1 MTSPDTADLR
11 VGDRIT
17 VLAGKARSGHTY
29 NVLTRGFTI
38 DVTYAR
44 RHHTGDIDVEGIL
57 LTTRGAWRSGLP
69 SRSVNLPAG
78 SYTTPIRVGDTVRYP
93 HTGETPVVTA
103 IHERPDGTALAD
115 LLFRSGTTGTGL
127 HLFDLEHLA
136 RPATPPTR
144 QPCLRRHDP
153 ALACA
158 RCAEAAEAVTTGC
171 DAALCSRP
179 AANLVVWMPR
189 SGSQQAKALCPPDT
203 GQFTSLHRDCAVRV
217 IPLAAGTYTYLADG
231 TGTQVATCYHCGHAI
246 YLYAALAR
254 QPEPWRDGEYDET
267 GRCPVG
273 EERTA
278 TRVMHEPATT
288 LAERDYARTAATCGT
303 TADLHSLADCPARR
317 P

>member
-17 VLAGKARSGHTY
+17 VLAGTAKSGHTY
-29 NVLTRGFTI
+29 HVLARGFAI
-38 DVTYAR
+38 EVTYAR
-44 RHHTGDIDVEGIL
+44 RDHDGDFEAEGIL

-69 SRSVNLPAG
+69 SRSVILPAG

-115 LLFRSGTTGTGL
+115 LLFRSGATSSGV
-127 HLFDLEHLA
+127 HLTDLEHLA
-136 RPATPPTR
+136 RPAARPAV
-144 QPCLRRHDP
+144 QPCKRRHDP
-153 ALACA
+153 TLACS
-158 RCAEAAEAVTTGC
+158 RCAEANEPVTTGC
-171 DAALCSRP
+171 DGALCSHP
-179 AANLVVWMPR
+179 ATSLVVWSPE
-189 SGSQQAKALCPPDT
+189 SNWQHAKAFCQADT
-203 GQFTSLHRDCAVRV
+203 DRFVARLHGRPVRK

-246 YLYAALAR
+246 YLYPALAR

-273 EERTA
+273 EERA
-278 TRVMHEPATT
+278 ASRVVHEPATT
-288 LAERDYARTAATCGT
+288 LAERDYARAAATCGT